1 MTVSIK
7 ADDISAEFLPEV
19 RAVIGE
25 YLPVSPAKVNL
36 SNPENIRQEMA
47 RVYREARGYKIEPQ
61 DATRLIYMLSQIAKA
76 YELGV
81 MEQRLQTLEQTQ
93 GKTK

>member
-1 MTVSIK
+1 MKTNTK
-7 ADDISAEFLPEV
+7 ADEICAEFLPEG
-19 RAVIGE
+19 RALIGE
-25 YLPVSPAKVNL
+25 YLPVSPCKVSL

-47 RVYREARGYKIEPQ
+47 RVYREARGGKMETQ

-81 MEQRLQTLEQTQ
+81 IELRLQTLEQ

>member
-1 MTVSIK
+1 MTNGTK
-7 ADDISAEFLPEV
+7 AAENCAEFLPES

-25 YLPVSPAKVNL
+25 YLPVSPKKLNL
-36 SNPENIRQEMA
+36 SHPENIRQEMA
-47 RVYREARGYKIEPQ
+47 RVYREARGGEIDTQ
-61 DATRLIYMLSQIAKA
+61 DATRLIYMLAQIAKA

-81 MEQRLQTLEQTQ
+81 IEQRLQTLEHAQ

>member
-1 MTVSIK
+1 MTSKTK
-7 ADDISAEFLPEV
+7 AVEICAEFPLEG
-19 RAVIGE
+19 RALIGE

-36 SNPENIRQEMA
+36 SNPEHIRQEMA
-47 RVYREARGYKIEPQ
+47 RVYREARGGKIETQ
-61 DATRLIYMLSQIAKA
+61 DATRLIYMLAQIAKA

-81 MEQRLQTLEQTQ
+81 IEQRLQTLEHAQ